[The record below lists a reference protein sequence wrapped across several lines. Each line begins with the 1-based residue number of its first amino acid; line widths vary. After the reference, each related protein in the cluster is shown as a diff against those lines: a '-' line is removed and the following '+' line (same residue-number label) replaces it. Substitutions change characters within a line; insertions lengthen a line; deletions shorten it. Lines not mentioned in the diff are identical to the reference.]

1 MVRGTYG
8 DRSTSHPT
16 SPFTSNIMARAER
29 LSVAGQA
36 LAEVLAASTRVPDD
50 PSAPAAIPSSAASVA
65 ALIHTDRPQ
74 IGLLVEQ
81 ACRALDTQHA
91 FTLLSSVD
99 ETDLEVCSAYGA
111 FESLR
116 HARIRRGEGPL
127 GRVWNSGRMLITGEL
142 STWAPE
148 LPGVNTHL
156 LSTIVCTPLIR
167 DSRVIGLIGFGFDKS
182 SPALNPERIELIEAV
197 SRRAAS
203 DHGRNLS
210 DLRRKQEREH
220 LLVNGD
226 QPSASFASMRDQL
239 SGQIGDRN
247 AHLHRQNG
255 LLSALHEITLQL
267 LNETDL
273 EPLLESVMLLA
284 RQLLGA
290 AHAWVALVTPD
301 GKAMRDI
308 AGSALENGWS
318 ISSARG
324 EGLKGRVWNSGCIEV
339 LDDYSTWPGRMPDS
353 TLHTL
358 HATIVAPLKSNGQ
371 VIGTLGLAHTDP
383 QLRFG
388 KDEIDI
394 VSRLV
399 ELAALAYDRARLLQS
414 ERRSRQVAES
424 LRDVIRIVNSNRSLG
439 EMLNFILEQAVQLLG
454 ASHGVLFRMNP
465 QSHAL
470 TIQSTYGIDDPN
482 LASFSI
488 IVPPGTLA
496 RGRRYLA
503 DGLVLPSNVSNV
515 LIAGIRR
522 DPKLRAKFGILA
534 ENFGNAITAQL
545 AIDDEIYGGIMLYGA
560 CASGYSQADRQVMQ
574 TLATHASLAIENA
587 RLHIQAVAAAA
598 EEERSRLARD
608 LHDSVS
614 QALFGIGM
622 GIHTALQLSDSNPAA
637 VKEPLNYALSLSQ
650 AALAEMRALIMQLRP
665 DLLEQHGLRGVLH
678 MQAEVLRA
686 RHNMRVDTLIDAN
699 EPEVEDELKEA
710 IYRVVTEALHN
721 VVKHAHARRAAMTMT
736 VHDGL
741 CRVTVADDGVGFD
754 TSQRFPSHF
763 GLRIMRERMENL
775 GGQMRIDSSTDSDN
789 HGTTITISAPLRG

>member
-1 MVRGTYG
+1 
-8 DRSTSHPT
+8 
-16 SPFTSNIMARAER
+16 MALAEP
-29 LSVAGQA
+29 LAAAGQA
-36 LAEVLAASTRVPDD
+36 LAEALAAPTRVPEGLVTPAVNSPSRISIAAFNDD
-50 PSAPAAIPSSAASVA
+50 QRSQV
-65 ALIHTDRPQ
+65 
-74 IGLLVEQ
+74 GLLIEQ
-81 ACRALDTQHA
+81 ACRALDTPHA
-91 FTLLSSVD
+91 FALLISLD
-99 ETDLEVCSAYGA
+99 ETELQGCSAYGA

-116 HARIRRGEGPL
+116 QVRIPRGEGPL
-127 GRVWNSGRMLITGEL
+127 GRIWSSGRMLITGDL
-142 STWAPE
+142 SAWPPE
-148 LPGVNTHL
+148 LPGIKTHL
-156 LSTIVCTPLIR
+156 LSTIVCAPLIR
-167 DSRVIGLIGFGFDKS
+167 DAHVIGLLGFGFDKS
-182 SPALNPERIELIEAV
+182 NAALSPESIELIEAV
-197 SRRAAS
+197 ARRAAY
-203 DHGRNLS
+203 DHNRNLS
-210 DLRRKQEREH
+210 ELRLKRERE
-220 LLVNGD
+220 NSQAQTS

-247 AHLHRQNG
+247 AQLHRQNG

-273 EPLLESVMLLA
+273 EPLLETVMLLA

-301 GKAMRDI
+301 GKNMRDI

-324 EGLKGRVWNSGCIEV
+324 EGLKGRVWASGRIEV
-339 LDDYSTWPGRMPDS
+339 LEDYCSWSGRMPDATLS
-353 TLHTL
+353 TLH
-358 HATIVAPLKSNGQ
+358 AAIVAPLKSNGE

-383 QLRFG
+383 LLRFG
-388 KDEIDI
+388 QDEIDI
-394 VSRLV
+394 VNRLV

-414 ERRSRQVAES
+414 ERRNRQVAES
-424 LRDVIRIVNSNRSLG
+424 LRDVIRIVNSNHSLG
-439 EMLNFILEQAVQLLG
+439 EMLNYILDQAVHLLG
-454 ASHGVLFRMNP
+454 ADHGVLFRMNP

-482 LASFSI
+482 LASFSVT
-488 IVPPGTLA
+488 VPPGVLA
-496 RGRRYLA
+496 RGRRHLT
-503 DGLVLPSNVSNV
+503 DGLVLPFNISNL

-522 DPKLRAKFGILA
+522 DAKLRVKFGVLA
-534 ENFGNAITAQL
+534 ENIGNAIAAQL
-545 AIDDEIYGGIMLYGA
+545 AVDGEIYGGIMLYSA
-560 CASGYSQADRQVMQ
+560 NTSGYSRADRQVMQ

-587 RLHIQAVAAAA
+587 KLRIQAVAAAA

-650 AALAEMRALIMQLRP
+650 AALAEMRTLIMQLRP

-686 RHNMRVDTLIDAN
+686 RHNMHVDTLIDAE
-699 EPEVEDELKEA
+699 EPAVEDVLKEA

-721 VVKHAHARRAAMTMT
+721 VVKHAHAKRAAMSMT
-736 VHDGL
+736 VSDGL
-741 CRVTVADDGVGFD
+741 CSVTIADDGVGFD
-754 TSQRFPSHF
+754 TVQRFPSHF

-775 GGQMRIDSSTDSDN
+775 GGQMRIDSSTDPDN
-789 HGTTITISAPLRG
+789 HGTTITISAPVRA

>member
-1 MVRGTYG
+1 
-8 DRSTSHPT
+8 
-16 SPFTSNIMARAER
+16 MALADP
-29 LSVAGQA
+29 LSVAEQA
-36 LAEVLAASTRVPDD
+36 LVEALAAPTRVPDGL
-50 PSAPAAIPSSAASVA
+50 PTPAAKPPSLVSVA
-65 ALIHTDRPQ
+65 ALNHTDRSQ
-74 IGLLVEQ
+74 AGLLIEQ

-91 FTLLSSVD
+91 FALLISLD
-99 ETDLEVCSAYGA
+99 ETELHGCSAYGA

-116 HARIRRGEGPL
+116 HARIRQGEGPL
-127 GRVWNSGRMLITGEL
+127 GRVWSSGRMLITGDL
-142 STWAPE
+142 SAWSPE
-148 LPGVNTHL
+148 LPGVKTHL

-167 DSRVIGLIGFGFDKS
+167 DARVVGLMGFGFDKS
-182 SPALNPERIELIEAV
+182 SAALTPERIELIEAV
-197 SRRAAS
+197 ARRAAY
-203 DHGRNLS
+203 DHNRNLS
-210 DLRRKQEREH
+210 ELRLKREREH
-220 LLVNGD
+220 TQAHTN

-301 GKAMRDI
+301 GKTLRDI

-324 EGLKGRVWNSGCIEV
+324 EGLKGRVWNSGRIEV
-339 LDDYSTWPGRMPDS
+339 LEDYSSWSGRMPDS
-353 TLHTL
+353 TLNTL
-358 HATIVAPLKSNGQ
+358 HAAIVAPLKSNGE

-383 QLRFG
+383 LLRFG
-388 KDEIDI
+388 QDEIDI

-424 LRDVIRIVNSNRSLG
+424 LRDVIRVVNSNRSLG
-439 EMLNFILEQAVQLLG
+439 EMLNFILEQAVRLLG
-454 ASHGVLFRMNP
+454 TSHGVLFRMNP

-470 TIQSTYGIDDPN
+470 TIQSTYGIDEPN

-488 IVPPGTLA
+488 TVPPGTLA

-503 DGLVLPSNVSNV
+503 DGLVLPSSVSTL
-515 LIAGIRR
+515 LIAGIQR
-522 DPKLRAKFGILA
+522 DPRLRAKFGILA
-534 ENFGNAITAQL
+534 QNFGNAITAQL

-560 CASGYSQADRQVMQ
+560 NASGYSQADRQVMQ

-622 GIHTALQLSDSNPAA
+622 GIHTALQLSESNPAA
-637 VKEPLNYALSLSQ
+637 LKEPLNYALSLSQ
-650 AALAEMRALIMQLRP
+650 AALAEMRTLIMQLRP

-686 RHNMRVDTLIDAN
+686 RHNMHVDTLIDAN
-699 EPEVEDELKEA
+699 EPAVEEELKEA

-721 VVKHAHARRAAMTMT
+721 VVKHARARRAAVSMTIN
-736 VHDGL
+736 DGL
-741 CRVTVADDGVGFD
+741 CHVTVADDGVGFD
-754 TSQRFPSHF
+754 SSQRFPSHF

-775 GGQMRIDSSTDSDN
+775 GGQMRIDSSTDPDN
-789 HGTTITISAPLRG
+789 HGTTISISAPVRA

>member
-1 MVRGTYG
+1 M
-8 DRSTSHPT
+8 
-16 SPFTSNIMARAER
+16 
-29 LSVAGQA
+29 A
-36 LAEVLAASTRVPDD
+36 LAEPPSITGQTLADPLAAPTREPERFPTPTAKATGPV
-50 PSAPAAIPSSAASVA
+50 SVEA
-65 ALIHTDRPQ
+65 FDGNERSQIDLLI
-74 IGLLVEQ
+74 EQ
-81 ACRALDTQHA
+81 PCRALDTPHA
-91 FTLLSSVD
+91 FVLLLSLD
-99 ETDLEVCSAYGA
+99 ETELQGCSAYGA

-116 HARIRRGEGPL
+116 HAQIRQGEGPL
-127 GRVWNSGRMLITGEL
+127 GRAWSGGRMVIAGDL
-142 STWAPE
+142 SAWSTE
-148 LPGVNTHL
+148 LPGVKTHL
-156 LSTIVCTPLIR
+156 LSTFICTPLIR
-167 DSRVIGLIGFGFDKS
+167 DARVIGMLGFGFDKS
-182 SPALNPERIELIEAV
+182 SAALTPERIELIEAV
-197 SRRAAS
+197 ARRAAH
-203 DHGRNLS
+203 DHNRTLS
-210 DLRRKQEREH
+210 ELRHNREREH
-220 LLVNGD
+220 TQTLTS

-267 LNETDL
+267 LNETNL

-301 GKAMRDI
+301 GKHMRDI

-324 EGLKGRVWNSGCIEV
+324 EGLKGRVWTSGRIEV
-339 LDDYSTWPGRMPDS
+339 LEDYSSWPGRMPDS
-353 TLHTL
+353 TLDML
-358 HATIVAPLKSNGQ
+358 HAAIVAPLKSNGE
-371 VIGTLGLAHTDP
+371 VIGILGLAHTNP
-383 QLRFG
+383 LLRFG
-388 KDEIDI
+388 QDEIDI

-399 ELAALAYDRARLLQS
+399 DLAALAYDRARLLQS
-414 ERRSRQVAES
+414 ERRNRQVAES

-439 EMLNFILEQAVQLLG
+439 EMLNFILEQSIRLLG
-454 ASHGVLFRMNP
+454 ADHGVLFRMNP

-488 IVPPGTLA
+488 TVPPGTLA

-522 DPKLRAKFGILA
+522 DPRLRAKFGILA
-534 ENFGNAITAQL
+534 ENIGNAITAQL

-560 CASGYSQADRQVMQ
+560 KASGYSQADRQVMQ

-622 GIHTALQLSDSNPAA
+622 GIHTALQLSESNPAA
-637 VKEPLNYALSLSQ
+637 LKEPLNYALSLSQ
-650 AALAEMRALIMQLRP
+650 AALAEMRTLIMQLRP

-686 RHNMRVDTLIDAN
+686 RHNMHVDTLIDTN
-699 EPEVEDELKEA
+699 EPAVEDELKEA

-721 VVKHAHARRAAMTMT
+721 VVKHAHARRAAISMT
-736 VHDGL
+736 VNDGL

-754 TSQRFPSHF
+754 TTQRFPSHF

-775 GGQMRIDSSTDSDN
+775 GGQMRIDSSTDPDN
-789 HGTTITISAPLRG
+789 HGTIITITAPARL